1 MTSKTSNKT
10 KPAILQHDI
19 PGMQCAKLLLADG
32 MISES
37 KLEKAVRVQQKLG
50 GNRLLSAILIELS
63 IISED
68 EHRRIIRKHGR
79 KFRLGELVVEL
90 GYVSL
95 EQLDQALEA
104 MKSMPGKRM
113 GEILQKLDF
122 LNERQ
127 LAQALSE
134 QLSLSLQHLEIDM
147 IDKNLLNQFSLRFL
161 KNNLLIPYDE
171 SASKVSIICA
181 DPLNERA
188 IQEIESKIGR
198 KSVVSI
204 GIPSMLESLFS
215 KLEARKQQ
223 AASGEQNDHIVE
235 IVDGILLSAIRDFA
249 SDIHIEPLENNT
261 RIRFR
266 MDGVLIHKMDLPS
279 EMSHRVIA
287 RIKVLSEMDIA
298 DTRKHQDGRMS
309 DVVHGIGVDFRVS
322 TYVTT
327 FGENLVMRILRRDGG
342 VRSIEKINMNSG
354 LLERFKHEVLDVPT
368 GVVLI
373 TGPTGSGKTTTL
385 YSAID
390 YLNRPSTKIITL
402 EDPVEYVVD
411 GIMQCSVDVKAGRNF
426 EDSLKAIVR
435 QDPDIIVL
443 GEVRDQMSAQVAVQ
457 AALTGHKVLTTFHTE
472 DSIGGLLRLMNMGI
486 ESFLISSTV
495 VSILAQRLIRTICP
509 DCRQAYM
516 PNKRIAKLIGLDD
529 ETLKNHTF
537 YRGTGCGTCYGTG
550 YHGRTTLHELLI
562 LNEEVREAILEE
574 KTSHEI
580 RQISCDSTDLLSLM
594 EDGLYKVIHDKTT
607 VEEVYR
613 IAPRSLSNRTVT
625 EICRLMGD
633 EV

>member
-1 MTSKTSNKT
+1 MSSEAPNKP
-10 KPAILQHDI
+10 KPAI
-19 PGMQCAKLLLADG
+19 
-32 MISES
+32 S
-37 KLEKAVRVQQKLG
+37 LEKVPGIRFAKILLNNNIISQSKIEKAIRVQQKLG
-50 GNRLLSAILIELS
+50 GNRLLSAIFIELG
-63 IISED
+63 IISDD
-68 EHRRIIRKHGR
+68 EHRRVIRNHGR
-79 KFRLGELVVEL
+79 EFRLGELVVEL
-90 GYVSL
+90 GYISL
-95 EQLDQALEA
+95 EQLDQALQA
-104 MKSMPGKRM
+104 MPSMPGKRM
-113 GEILQKLDF
+113 GEIMLSLE
-122 LNERQ
+122 LINERQ

-134 QLSLSLQHLEIDM
+134 QLALPLQHIELDM
-147 IDKNLLNQFSLRFL
+147 IDKALLRQFSLRFL
-161 KNNLLIPYDE
+161 YNNLIIPYHE
-171 SASKVSIICA
+171 SETKVSIICA
-181 DPLNERA
+181 DPLNEAA
-188 IQEIESKIGR
+188 IREIGQKRNKQAE
-198 KSVVSI
+198 VSI
-204 GIPSMLESLFS
+204 GIQSMLESLFS
-215 KLEARKQQ
+215 KLTARSKQTN
-223 AASGEQNDHIVE
+223 GDEQDDPIVE
-235 IVDGILLSAIRDFA
+235 IVDGILLSAIRDYA
-249 SDIHIEPLENNT
+249 SDIHIEPLQENV

-266 MDGVLIHKMDLPS
+266 MDGVLIHKMDLPN
-279 EMSHRVIA
+279 EMAHKVVA

-298 DTRKHQDGRMS
+298 DSRKHQDGRMAQT
-309 DVVHGIGVDFRVS
+309 VHGIDVDFRVS

-342 VRSIEKINMNSG
+342 IRSIDKINMNPG

-411 GIMQCSVDVKAGRNF
+411 GIMQCSVDVKAGRSF
-426 EDSLKAIVR
+426 EGSLKAIVR
-435 QDPDIIVL
+435 QDPDVIVL
-443 GEVRDQMSAQVAVQ
+443 GEIRDQMSAEVAVQ

-529 ETLKNHTF
+529 EVLKNHTF

-550 YHGRTTLHELLI
+550 YHGRTTLHELLV

-580 RQISCDSTDLLSLM
+580 RQISCDSTNLLSLM
-594 EDGLYKVIHDKTT
+594 EDGLYQVMHDKTT

-613 IAPRSLSNRTVT
+613 ITPRSLSNRSVT
-625 EICRLMGD
+625 EICRMMGD
-633 EV
+633 EI

>member
-1 MTSKTSNKT
+1 VGSKTSSNT
-10 KPAILQHDI
+10 QPSILQHDI
-19 PGMQCAKLLLADG
+19 PGIQFAKLLLEDG
-32 MISES
+32 ILSES
-37 KLEKAVRVQQKLG
+37 KLEKAIRVQQKLG

-63 IISED
+63 MISED

-79 KFRLGELVVEL
+79 AFRLGELVVEL
-90 GYVSL
+90 GYVNL
-95 EQLDQALEA
+95 KQVEQALDA

-113 GEILQKLDF
+113 GEVLQKLEF

-134 QLSLSLQHLEIDM
+134 QLGLSLQHLEIDM
-147 IDKNLLNQFSLRFL
+147 IDKNLLSQFSLRFL
-161 KNNLLIPYDE
+161 KNNLIIPYDE
-171 SASKVSIICA
+171 SESKVSIICA

-188 IQEIESKIGR
+188 IEEIENKLAR
-198 KSVVSI
+198 KSIVSI

-215 KLEARKQQ
+215 KLETRKQQ

-235 IVDGILLSAIRDFA
+235 IVDGILLSAIRDHA
-249 SDIHIEPLENNT
+249 SDIHIEPLEANT

-279 EMSHRVIA
+279 EMAHRVVA

-298 DTRKHQDGRMS
+298 DTRKHQDGRMA

-342 VRSIEKINMNSG
+342 IRSIEKINMNSG

-368 GVVLI
+368 GVVLV

-411 GIMQCSVDVKAGRNF
+411 GIMQCSVDVKSGRNF

-435 QDPDIIVL
+435 QDPDVIVL
-443 GEVRDQMSAQVAVQ
+443 GEVRDQMSAEVAVQ

-529 ETLKNHTF
+529 EILKNHTF

-613 IAPRSLSNRTVT
+613 IAPRSLSNRSVT

-633 EV
+633 EI

>member
-1 MTSKTSNKT
+1 MSNETSNKSQPSVSLEQVPGIQFA
-10 KPAILQHDI
+10 KILLDNNIVSQSQI
-19 PGMQCAKLLLADG
+19 
-32 MISES
+32 
-37 KLEKAVRVQQKLG
+37 EKAIRVQKRLG
-50 GNRLLSAILIELS
+50 SNRLISAIFIELG
-63 IISED
+63 IISQD

-79 KFRLGELVVEL
+79 EFRLGELAVEL
-90 GYVSL
+90 DYVSL
-95 EQLDQALEA
+95 EQLEEALKA
-104 MKSMPGKRM
+104 MKTMRGKRM
-113 GEILQKLDF
+113 GEIMQKLEF
-122 LNERQ
+122 INERQ
-127 LAQALSE
+127 LAQILSE
-134 QLSLSLQHLEIDM
+134 QLNLPLQHLELGM
-147 IDKNLLNQFSLRFL
+147 IDKELFDRFSLRFL
-161 KNNLLIPYDE
+161 KNNLIIPYDQSE
-171 SASKVSIICA
+171 AKISLICA
-181 DPLNERA
+181 DPLNDAA
-188 IQEIESKIGR
+188 IRDIEQQQDKAAVVTIGVR
-198 KSVVSI
+198 SL
-204 GIPSMLESLFS
+204 LESLFS
-215 KLEARKQQ
+215 KLETRSKQPNSEERK
-223 AASGEQNDHIVE
+223 DHIVE
-235 IVDGILLSAIRDFA
+235 ILDSILLSAIRDYA
-249 SDIHIEPLENNT
+249 SDIHIEPLET
-261 RIRFR
+261 SVRIRFR
-266 MDGVLIHKMDLPS
+266 MDGVLLHKMDLPA
-279 EMSHRVIA
+279 ETAHKVVA

-298 DTRKHQDGRMS
+298 DSRRHQDGRMAQI
-309 DVVHGIGVDFRVS
+309 VHGIGVDFRVS

-327 FGENLVMRILRRDGG
+327 FGENLVMRLLRRDGG
-342 VRSIEKINMNSG
+342 IKSIDQINMNPG
-354 LLERFKHEVLDVPT
+354 LLQRFKHEVLDVPT

-390 YLNRPSTKIITL
+390 YLNRSSTKIITL
-402 EDPVEYVVD
+402 EDPVEYVVN
-411 GIMQCSVDVKAGRNF
+411 GIMQCSVDIKAGRNF

-443 GEVRDQMSAQVAVQ
+443 GEIRDQMSAEVAVQ

-580 RQISCDSTDLLSLM
+580 RQISCESTNLLSLM
-594 EDGLYKVIHDKTT
+594 EDGLYKVIHDMTT
-607 VEEVYR
+607 AEEVYR
-613 IAPRSLSNRTVT
+613 IAPRSLSHRTVS
-625 EICRLMGD
+625 EVCRLMGD
-633 EV
+633 EI